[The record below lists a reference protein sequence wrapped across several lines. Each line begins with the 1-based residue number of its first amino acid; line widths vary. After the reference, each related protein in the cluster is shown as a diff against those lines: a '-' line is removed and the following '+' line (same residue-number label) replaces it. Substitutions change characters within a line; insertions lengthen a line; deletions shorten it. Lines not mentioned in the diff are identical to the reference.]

1 MGKRT
6 REKLAALDRFLRQ
19 KHGLPLYRAVSVSE
33 ARFNDVLSGR
43 EEADFKLCLKVADYF
58 FIPVDVL
65 LDDEKELP
73 QEDVIQVDEDLLS
86 VQRNDV
92 ENDIQRQKQ
101 RHFIRRNWK
110 MIGYKKRIKL
120 IASVLVIAIPLVA
133 YDNQPGKPTASAVG

>member
-1 MGKRT
+1 MMCFQAVR
-6 REKLAALDRFLRQ
+6 RQ
-19 KHGLPLYRAVSVSE
+19 ISSCAQKSRII
-33 ARFNDVLSGR
+33 
-43 EEADFKLCLKVADYF
+43 F

>member
-1 MGKRT
+1 M
-6 REKLAALDRFLRQ
+6 
-19 KHGLPLYRAVSVSE
+19 
-33 ARFNDVLSGR
+33 
-43 EEADFKLCLKVADYF
+43 
-58 FIPVDVL
+58 DVL

-120 IASVLVIAIPLVA
+120 IASVLVIAIPLAAYIFFCASKVA
-133 YDNQPGKPTASAVG
+133 FERFDDMRKYRIGSDGLEYDMYDPVQTKYRDNSPA